1 MKKRIAAILIMAL
14 CLVWFLAACGP
25 LLGQIQPETEE
36 MDNIQGANFVDG
48 AAEYVSAIDK
58 EHSLAIDM
66 EYSPASSKEH
76 SRANEMVHS
85 LSSEKKYSSSSE
97 ILVTIIASDR
107 YTLADEYA
115 YQMHVQPGSEVR
127 FLLYPAEGYVITGT
141 DYEGGRVSEGPNGST
156 IVVLPS
162 VWYPTRVQVLCE
174 KDENIR
180 TICYDAGE
188 GECLDGASSYLVHAQ
203 LNGHLYPN
211 TDIGLDRMKREGY
224 TLVGWNTEV
233 DGSGTYIGLGSRVA
247 YPQEEGDTKLGT
259 EVRIAGDLKNG
270 TGEDETSSGADIRIA
285 GDLKNGTG
293 EDETSSGAD
302 IRVAGDLKNDV
313 KGSETLTLYAQWA
326 QWSEA
331 ERFLFREEDGGAVI
345 IRYLGAEGSFT
356 NESAPGPEGQE
367 TAAGE
372 EAILNV
378 HSSGESISQE
388 TVIPSGE
395 STPQNVVI
403 PAILE
408 GLPVKKIAAGA
419 FYGANIK
426 SLVLPPDIEEVEPEA
441 FCNCTIEEIFF
452 FDRILN
458 FPDSVFTDT
467 KIPRVHINAAQ
478 PPRFAGAGPLSNYA
492 DKVDLLVQ
500 NENRKKI
507 VLFGGSGTFYSVL
520 AERMEESLRGQFG
533 EEYIVLNLGIN
544 GWFPALP
551 QLDVLRTYMH
561 EGDVLLHIPEMSSAQ
576 QLFADTCFAIPWDT
590 DAEAQFDDRFL
601 RSLELNYRLVS
612 LMNLQECPGF
622 FDSFSRFNQDRQN
635 REATDYSDYSHFINT
650 HGDYQGNKLPYEEN
664 VSITQE
670 ADIRPE
676 LLTEETLT
684 RMNTIYRTFMER
696 GVRVAVAYAA
706 VNEDALKE
714 KGDYVEKARM
724 FDNILRRGILDE
736 AEVEKTRKPDI
747 ETGAADKEVKIADPG
762 PKTAGIPLGPAIIEN
777 IEDSFYPGGVFYNSD
792 WHLSCEADWK
802 NTDVITKGLVAFLQ

>member
-1 MKKRIAAILIMAL
+1 MIALW
-14 CLVWFLAACGP
+14 LVWLLEACGP
-25 LLGQIQPETEE
+25 FSGQIRPE
-36 MDNIQGANFVDG
+36 
-48 AAEYVSAIDK
+48 
-58 EHSLAIDM
+58 
-66 EYSPASSKEH
+66 
-76 SRANEMVHS
+76 
-85 LSSEKKYSSSSE
+85 SE
-97 ILVTIIASDR
+97 ILLTIIASDQ

-115 YQMHVQPGSEVR
+115 YQMYVQPGSEVR

-188 GECLDGASSYLVHAQ
+188 GECLGGASSYLVHAQ

-224 TLVGWNTEV
+224 TLVGWNTEA

-247 YPQEEGDTKLGT
+247 YPQEEGDTMPST
-259 EVRIAGDLKNG
+259 EVRI
-270 TGEDETSSGADIRIA
+270 
-285 GDLKNGTG
+285 
-293 EDETSSGAD
+293 
-302 IRVAGDLKNDV
+302 AGDLKNDV

-378 HSSGESISQE
+378 RS
-388 TVIPSGE
+388 SGE

-403 PAILE
+403 PAVLG

-419 FYGANIK
+419 FRGATIK
-426 SLVLPPDIEEVEPEA
+426 SLVLPPDIEEVESEA

-458 FPDSVFTDT
+458 FPDGAFFETSL
-467 KIPRVHINAAQ
+467 PRVHINAAQ
-478 PPRFAGAGPLSNYA
+478 PPRFAGSGPLSDYA
-492 DKVDLLVQ
+492 DKVDLLIQ

-520 AERMEESLRGQFG
+520 AERMEKKLKEMDTYGNMDVLPEDRGREVDPSFD
-533 EEYIVLNLGIN
+533 EYIVLNLGIN

-576 QLFADTCFAIPWDT
+576 QLLSDTCFAIPWET
-590 DAEAQFDDRFL
+590 DAEEQFDDRFL
-601 RSLELNYRLVS
+601 RSLELNYGLVS

-622 FDSFSRFNQDRQN
+622 FDSFSRFNQERQS
-635 REATDYSDYSHFINT
+635 REATEYSDYSHFINA

-676 LLTEETLT
+676 LLTEKTFK
-684 RMNTIYRTFMER
+684 RMNATYRTFMER

-724 FDNILRRGILDE
+724 FDSQLRQGILDE

-747 ETGAADKEVKIADPG
+747 DTRAAEKEVRIADPG
-762 PKTAGIPLGPAIIEN
+762 SKTANKEVRTTDSGLKMADTSLGPAIIEN

-792 WHLSCEADWK
+792 WHLSYEADWK
-802 NTDVITKGLVAFLQ
+802 NTDVITKGLAAFLQ

>member
-36 MDNIQGANFVDG
+36 MDNIQGANFVYG
-48 AAEYVSAIDK
+48 AAEYVSAI
-58 EHSLAIDM
+58 EREYSLASEK
-66 EYSPASSKEH
+66 EYSPESDKEYSPVSDKEYSPVSNKEH
-76 SRANEMVHS
+76 SRANEIVHS

-211 TDIGLDRMKREGY
+211 ADIGLDRMKREGY
-224 TLVGWNTEV
+224 TLVGWNTEA

-247 YPQEEGDTKLGT
+247 YPQEKDDTMLST
-259 EVRIAGDLKNG
+259 EARI
-270 TGEDETSSGADIRIA
+270 
-285 GDLKNGTG
+285 
-293 EDETSSGAD
+293 
-302 IRVAGDLKNDV
+302 AGDLKNDV

-331 ERFLFREEDGGAVI
+331 ERFLFREEDDGAVI

-378 HSSGESISQE
+378 HSSGESISLE

-419 FYGANIK
+419 FYGATIK

-458 FPDSVFTDT
+458 FPDSAFTDT

-478 PPRFAGAGPLSNYA
+478 PPRFAGSGPLSNYA
-492 DKVDLLVQ
+492 DKVDLLMQ

-520 AERMEESLRGQFG
+520 AERMEEKLKETGTFGNMDVLSEDRGREDNPSFD
-533 EEYIVLNLGIN
+533 EYIVLNLGIN

-576 QLFADTCFAIPWDT
+576 QLFADTCFAIPWKT
-590 DAEAQFDDRFL
+590 DAEEQFDDRFL
-601 RSLELNYRLVS
+601 RSLELNYGLIS

-622 FDSFSRFNQDRQN
+622 FDSFSRFNQERQS
-635 REATDYSDYSHFINT
+635 REATEYSDYSHFINA

-676 LLTEETLT
+676 LLTEETFK
-684 RMNTIYRTFMER
+684 RMNVIYRTFMER

-714 KGDYVEKARM
+714 KEDYVEKARM
-724 FDNILRRGILDE
+724 FDSILRRGIWDATEDE
-736 AEVEKTRKPDI
+736 ETRKTDI
-747 ETGAADKEVKIADPG
+747 EL
-762 PKTAGIPLGPAIIEN
+762 KTSDTSLGPAIIEN
-777 IEDSFYPGGVFYNSD
+777 IEASFYPGGVFYNSD
-792 WHLSCEADWK
+792 WHLSYEADWK

>member
-1 MKKRIAAILIMAL
+1 M
-14 CLVWFLAACGP
+14 
-25 LLGQIQPETEE
+25 
-36 MDNIQGANFVDG
+36 
-48 AAEYVSAIDK
+48 
-58 EHSLAIDM
+58 
-66 EYSPASSKEH
+66 
-76 SRANEMVHS
+76 
-85 LSSEKKYSSSSE
+85 
-97 ILVTIIASDR
+97 TIIASDR

-224 TLVGWNTEV
+224 TLVGWNTEA

-259 EVRIAGDLKNG
+259 EVR
-270 TGEDETSSGADIRIA
+270 
-285 GDLKNGTG
+285 
-293 EDETSSGAD
+293 
-302 IRVAGDLKNDV
+302 VAGDLKNDV
-313 KGSETLTLYAQWA
+313 KGSEALTLYAQWA

-378 HSSGESISQE
+378 HSSGESISLE
-388 TVIPSGE
+388 AVIPTGKSTPQEVVIPSGESIPQEVVISPGESIAQKADISSGE

-408 GLPVKKIAAGA
+408 ELPVKKIAAGA
-419 FYGANIK
+419 FYGATIK

-458 FPDSVFTDT
+458 FPDSAFFETS
-467 KIPRVHINAAQ
+467 IPRVHINAAQ

-492 DKVDLLVQ
+492 DKVDLLMQ

-520 AERMEESLRGQFG
+520 AERMEEKLKETGTFRNMDVLSEDRGREDNPSFD
-533 EEYIVLNLGIN
+533 EYIVLNLGIN

-601 RSLELNYRLVS
+601 RSLELNYGLIS

-622 FDSFSRFNQDRQN
+622 FDSFSRFNQERQS
-635 REATDYSDYSHFINT
+635 REATEYSDYSHFINA

-724 FDNILRRGILDE
+724 FDSILRRGILDE

-747 ETGAADKEVKIADPG
+747 ETGAVDKEVKIADHG

-792 WHLSCEADWK
+792 WHLSYEADWK
-802 NTDVITKGLVAFLQ
+802 NTDVITKGLAAFLQ